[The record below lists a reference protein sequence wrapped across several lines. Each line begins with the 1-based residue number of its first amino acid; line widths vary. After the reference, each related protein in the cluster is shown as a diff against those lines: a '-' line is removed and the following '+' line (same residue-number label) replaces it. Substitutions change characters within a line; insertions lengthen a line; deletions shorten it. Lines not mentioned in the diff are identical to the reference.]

1 MTATVGP
8 AATPQR
14 GFGTTAGLGAAA
26 FLGGGLAWATVLRRR
41 PDVYAALE

>member
-14 GFGTTAGLGAAA
+14 GLGTTAGVLAAA
-26 FLGGGLAWATVLRRR
+26 FLGGLAWATVLRRR

>member
-14 GFGTTAGLGAAA
+14 GLGAAA
-26 FLGGGLAWATVLRRR
+26 FLGGLAWATVLRRR
-41 PDVYAALE
+41 DVYAALE